1 MYVKSKMTKNPFTIE
16 ESAPISD
23 AIELM
28 REKNLK
34 RVPVVK
40 GDKVIGILTKSDI
53 QKVSPS
59 KATSLSIF
67 EINYLYTKTT
77 VRDTMTKDVITISE
91 DALLEEA
98 AVTMREKRIGT
109 LPVVKDNKLV
119 GIITESDIF
128 DSFIDILGFKEIGTR
143 ITIESNDEPGA
154 LANIGDIFKSFN
166 ANITHIAAYR
176 GKNGKS
182 DVVVRTDTLETEE
195 IEKKLVE
202 NGYRIAHILKNA
214 ESK

>member
-1 MYVKSKMTKNPFTIE
+1 MYVKNRMTANPYTIVLD
-16 ESAPISD
+16 APISD

-34 RVPVVK
+34 RVPVVD
-40 GDKVIGILTKSDI
+40 GDKVVGILTAGDI
-53 QKVSPS
+53 QRVSPT

-67 EINYLYTKTT
+67 EINYLLSKTK
-77 VRDTMTKDVITISE
+77 VKDAMTKNALTVSP

-98 AVTMREKRIGT
+98 AVLMRENRIST

-128 DSFIDILGFKEIGTR
+128 DAFIDLLGFRDEGSR
-143 ITIESNDEPGA
+143 ITVDALDVPGA
-154 LANIGDIFKSFN
+154 LADIAEIFRKFN

-176 GKNGKS
+176 GSGGKS
-182 DVVVRTDTLETEE
+182 DVVVRTNTVNTDA
-195 IEKKLVE
+195 IEKELDKQ
-202 NGYRIAHILKNA
+202 GYKIVHMIKNI
-214 ESK
+214 K